1 MLDFNNSDFW
11 EINKYSIKKQC
22 VVGKKKKRRSKKKK
36 KKKKRENRVALV
48 FGGMDD
54 MK

>member
-22 VVGKKKKRRSKKKK
+22 VVGKKKKKKQKKKK
-36 KKKKRENRVALV
+36 KEEERK
-48 FGGMDD
+48 
-54 MK
+54 